1 MAQKFLMIGIG
12 GSGGKTLRYT
22 WRELDR
28 RLTAAKWPES
38 VPAGWQFLH
47 IDVPQNVDV
56 ITGDVPAD
64 IGKDAKYL
72 GLARQPDR
80 YQDYDERLVENQ
92 SLLPALVGW
101 RPNPA
106 RDYSSIYRGAGQ
118 RRAVGRVVT
127 LTKMSLIGAAIK
139 DAVATLATND
149 VTEQMERLA
158 RHLGSKKDQQDSDP
172 ATAVVVASL
181 GGGSGSGAFLDVIE
195 LLRAR
200 ATEGAQWLDNSL
212 TTVLYAADVFS
223 DLPAD
228 ARTGIEPNTLAA
240 LCELLNASDHED
252 AVPDGEG
259 RLLALGGGTAP
270 MRGRRTGRHSFI
282 IGSKNRTITF
292 GNSLDVFRATGK
304 ALATLVA
311 DDRVRNPFNTYL
323 ETNADGRPLTD
334 TFTLAA
340 AGRCSSFGYANV
352 SLGHTLF
359 AEYAAE
365 RLAKRSIERLLR
377 GHLEVEGDERLRN
390 PQTLIDNRVATLAT
404 EFYDACGLWEL
415 NEDAEHDQVLDA
427 MRDKAE
433 VAEEL
438 NETMAFVQRK
448 LSKLSKRSPKEWFE
462 SLTAGFDAQA
472 VEFERWAH
480 GRKGER
486 AQQWVG
492 DVQTTVKAA
501 TASYAGMYGLP
512 VTLALVEAVG
522 RQVLDAATELERDAA
537 KMRAAESGQISGLRN
552 LFLSVHDKVLG
563 TTHESLSSALK
574 LRRNALQQR
583 FEADVCEFTAQVL
596 RELESGLLTP
606 LHSAVAGAHS
616 DLAAAEAGDEREL
629 VQQWSTAATPPHL
642 RPAPNELLLD
652 KAAEFPKEL
661 ERRLSSLFDDAG
673 GKAGEDSAV
682 VEIITGSWPSIT
694 SGATT
699 PAEQNLIIADPSWS
713 PTRSAA
719 RATSAAARSA
729 AFSLQLTASVLKASA
744 ENWTT
749 ERQGPVSDYVRLT
762 LAEWLKD
769 DAENAAER
777 ASHFADVLGQA
788 LACAAPLI
796 SVNPAAHHLVHG
808 DDSSPA
814 MSIVSDI
821 PIDDKHRAHDRIVE
835 SLTTAGVPADRI
847 ASLFNP
853 GSPSSS
859 VEISCFLSRYVH
871 PVVFDSLTAPIQR
884 DWQSRISDKARQ
896 EFWDFRRARPLRA
909 FIPVSKSR
917 QLALVRGWLTAAL
930 LGHVGSL
937 EGTWADN
944 PLSIWTPRGPRRFP
958 SHLLRQQ
965 VTQQRD
971 VLPALLES
979 LPLALLTFGSGQ
991 PTELEAYLR
1000 LMELGTPANGLH
1012 ASEPDA
1018 NGELGQWVNAG
1029 KLTDPD
1035 PGFDGAPIPPKEY
1048 ADTAAST
1055 AEERAAALVEALTQV
1070 NAQYSAEA
1078 DQRITRET
1086 TLTVGPV
1093 WEIYDLVANASASL
1107 ISEITA
1113 VPGEVAAPSVGA
1125 LAVGK

>member
-28 RLTAAKWPES
+28 RLTATKWTEG
-38 VPAGWQFLH
+38 VPTGWQFLH
-47 IDVPQNVDV
+47 IDVPQNIDV
-56 ITGDVPAD
+56 VMGDVPAD

-72 GLARQPDR
+72 GLAHQPDR
-80 YQDYDERLVENQ
+80 YQDYDERLVENE

-101 RPNPA
+101 RPNPK
-106 RDYSSIYRGAGQ
+106 RDYSSIYKGAGQ

-127 LTKMSLIGAAIK
+127 LTKMSVIGDAIK

-149 VTEQMERLA
+149 VTEQMERLD
-158 RHLGSKKDQQDSDP
+158 RHLGAKKDQQDSDP

-228 ARTGIEPNTLAA
+228 ARTGIQPNTLAA
-240 LCELLNASDHED
+240 LCELLNASDHEE
-252 AVPDGEG
+252 AVPEVEG

-270 MRGRRTGRHSFI
+270 MQGRRTGRHSFI
-282 IGSKNRTITF
+282 IGTKNQEITF
-292 GNSLDVFRATGK
+292 GTSLDVFRATGK

-311 DDRVRNPFNTYL
+311 DDRVRNPFHTYL
-323 ETNADGRPLTD
+323 ETNADGRPLAD
-334 TFTLAA
+334 TFTLAS

-359 AEYAAE
+359 AQYASE

-377 GHLEVEGDERLRN
+377 GHLEVDGDARLRN
-390 PQTLIDNRVATLAT
+390 PQTLIDERAAMLAT
-404 EFYDACGLWEL
+404 SFYDACGLWEL

-427 MRDKAE
+427 IRDKAE
-433 VAEEL
+433 IASEL

-448 LSKLSKRSPKEWFE
+448 LGKLSKRSPKEWFE
-462 SLTAGFDAQA
+462 SLTASFDARA

-480 GRKGER
+480 GRKSEK
-486 AQQWVG
+486 AQKWVSA
-492 DVQTTVKAA
+492 VQDSVMAA

-512 VTLALVEAVG
+512 VTLALLNAVE
-522 RQVLDAATELERDAA
+522 REVLDAATELEREAG
-537 KMRAAESGQISGLRN
+537 KMKEAESGQISGLRN
-552 LFLSVHDKVLG
+552 LFLTIHDKVLG
-563 TTHESLSSALK
+563 TTHESIGAALK

-583 FEADVCEFTAQVL
+583 FEADVCEFTAQL
-596 RELESGLLTP
+596 MRELESGLLKP
-606 LHSAVAGAHS
+606 LQHAVSSAHS
-616 DLAAAEAGDEREL
+616 ELAAAEAGDERDL
-629 VQQWSTAATPPHL
+629 VQQWSTGAVPPHL

-652 KAAEFPKEL
+652 KVSEFPEAL
-661 ERRLSSLFDDAG
+661 ERLLSALFADAG
-673 GKAGEDSAV
+673 GKAGEDAAV
-682 VEIITGSWPSIT
+682 GEIVTGAWPSIT
-694 SGATT
+694 SGAAAPDGQT
-699 PAEQNLIIADPSWS
+699 LITRDAPWS
-713 PTRSAA
+713 PARSAA
-719 RATSAAARSA
+719 RATSAPTRAAT
-729 AFSLQLTASVLKASA
+729 FSLQLTPRALKRSA
-744 ENWTT
+744 ETWTA
-749 ERQGPVSDYVRLT
+749 ERQGPVSDYVRTT

-769 DAENAAER
+769 DADGAVAR

-796 SVNPAAHHLVHG
+796 SVNPVAHHLVHG
-808 DDSSPA
+808 EDSSPA

-821 PIDDKHRAHDRIVE
+821 PVDDKHRAYDRIVA
-835 SLTTAGVPADRI
+835 SLASAGVPDDRI
-847 ASLFNP
+847 PSLFNP

-871 PVVFDSLTAPIQR
+871 PIVFDSLTAPIQR
-884 DWQSRISDKARQ
+884 DWQSRVSDKSRQ

-909 FIPVSKSR
+909 FIPVSRSR
-917 QLALVRGWLTAAL
+917 QLALVRGWLTAAS

-937 EGTWADN
+937 QGTWADN

-958 SHLLRQQ
+958 GHLLRQE
-965 VTQQRD
+965 VTEQRN

-991 PTELEAYLR
+991 PEELEAYLR
-1000 LMELGTPANGLH
+1000 LMELGTPANGLS
-1012 ASEPDA
+1012 AAEPNA
-1018 NGELGQWVNAG
+1018 NRELERWIAKGELAQ
-1029 KLTDPD
+1029 PD
-1035 PGFDGAPIPPKEY
+1035 PSFADAPVPPKEY
-1048 ADTAAST
+1048 ADTASAT
-1055 AEERAAALVEALTQV
+1055 AEERAAALVNALTKVDQL
-1070 NAQYSAEA
+1070 YDAEA
-1078 DQRITRET
+1078 EQRITRET
-1086 TLTVGPV
+1086 TLTVGPQ
-1093 WEIYDLVANASASL
+1093 WEIADLVSNATASL
-1107 ISEITA
+1107 IAEISA
-1113 VPGEVAAPSVGA
+1113 VPGRSSAPTEGA
-1125 LAVGK
+1125 LA